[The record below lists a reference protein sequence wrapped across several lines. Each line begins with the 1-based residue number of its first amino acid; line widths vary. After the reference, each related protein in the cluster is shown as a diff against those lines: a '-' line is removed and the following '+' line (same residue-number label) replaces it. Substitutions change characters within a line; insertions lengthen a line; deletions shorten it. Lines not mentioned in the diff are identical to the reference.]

1 MYIVQTD
8 CMIDGRLRA
17 LRVVAERGTISAAA
31 HDLGY
36 TPSALSHQLRTLA
49 RDVGVRLLE
58 PDGRNVRL
66 TQAART
72 LLVRS
77 DELFAHWEEI
87 RGEVQQSGTGGSLGK
102 LRLAG
107 FSTAASALLPHV
119 ATAATAAFPHS
130 VVQITEADP
139 EVCFEL
145 LLAEQVDVA
154 VVVGTDPLP
163 PTNDPRFEQHPLL
176 ADPLDLVVPPG
187 HRLALQERVTLADA
201 AGEDWIM
208 DTPGRPYHQLAVSA
222 CAAAG
227 FTPSHVHRAVEWDTC
242 AGLVAA
248 GFGVALVPRL
258 ARLPAGAA
266 MERVVLHGEDAPVRH
281 VRTSVRRGTSQQPEI
296 ALALRELRRVAAAVA
311 APGRAVYV
319 QGSLDV

>member
-1 MYIVQTD
+1 
-8 CMIDGRLRA
+8 MIDGRLRA

-58 PDGRNVRL
+58 PDGRRVRL

-72 LLVRS
+72 LLTRS
-77 DELFAHWEEI
+77 DELFTLWEEI
-87 RGEVQQSGTGGSLGK
+87 RGQVQQAGAGGSLGQ

-107 FSTAASALLPHV
+107 FSTAASALLPPV
-119 ATAATAAFPHS
+119 AAAARAAFPQS

-145 LLAEQVDVA
+145 LLAGQVDVA

-163 PTNDPRFEQHPLL
+163 ETSDGRFEQHPLL
-176 ADPLDLVVPPG
+176 TDALDLLVPPG

-201 AGEDWIM
+201 SGEEWIM
-208 DTPGRPYHQLAVSA
+208 DTPGRPYHQLTLSA
-222 CAAAG
+222 CVAAG
-227 FTPSHVHRAVEWDTC
+227 FTPTHAHRATEWDTG
-242 AGLVAA
+242 AQLVAA
-248 GFGVALVPRL
+248 GLGVALVPRL
-258 ARLPAGAA
+258 ARLPAGADLV
-266 MERVVLHGEDAPVRH
+266 RVVLHGDDAPVRH
-281 VRTSVRRGTSQQPEI
+281 VRTGVRRGTSEQPEI
-296 ALALRELRRVAAAVA
+296 ALALRELRRVASTLA
-311 APGRAVYV
+311 APGRAAYV
-319 QGSLDV
+319 QETLDV